1 MEELCPRSRT
11 PAREWKVA
19 LACTSHWPPSPSY
32 AHGGQASSDTR
43 AARLGCAGEGIAP
56 SLSAQGGGG
65 MSPGVDVGCGSR
77 TLGSRGCTHLGTSP
91 CTSRRGRGGTASLVS
106 TSSMYGGCASPPR
119 VGGQTPPAR
128 VRCHHHA
135 PLSTLLLSAVH
146 PSCDTVHTQPST
158 VPLQGEAV
166 CDLGKL

>member
-19 LACTSHWPPSPSY
+19 LACTSHWPPSPLY

-65 MSPGVDVGCGSR
+65 MSAGVDVGCGSR

-106 TSSMYGGCASPPR
+106 MSSMCGGCVSPPR
-119 VGGQTPPAR
+119 VEGRHRLLECGATTTRRSLPCCCQLCTRAVTLYIPSQAPSHCKGGC
-128 VRCHHHA
+128 V
-135 PLSTLLLSAVH
+135 
-146 PSCDTVHTQPST
+146 
-158 VPLQGEAV
+158 
-166 CDLGKL
+166 